1 MIKRSMIGLFAALVF
16 LWCSPKARAQTFV
29 DECSVSG
36 LDGPVSVSYLAGT
49 IWAVGFNNNMV
60 SNLKYDS
67 TNNTCSGAGVLV
79 DTGTNPWGL
88 SYDGTNIWVTNYGSD
103 NITVFNATSGS
114 PVATYSSQGTGP
126 KGITYDGTYM
136 WVVNSTSNTV
146 AKILAS
152 NGDLA
157 GSFSITSN
165 GWDAAFDGTNVWVTS
180 GGDDTITVINV
191 KTGSVQTITDSGCGP
206 GWEAFDGTH
215 MWVGCYDSKSVR
227 GYTVSNLALYANVGA
242 TGHAGVEG
250 IIHVQTDASNIIVGV
265 TWNGSMF
272 YFNIASP
279 PASATW
285 LGQISGG
292 PNCYGLAWFPN
303 TDYFYVASWSQ
314 NLLWLIYT

>member
-1 MIKRSMIGLFAALVF
+1 MNKKLIGLFAALVF
-16 LWCSPKARAQTFV
+16 LCCSPKARAQTFV
-29 DECSVSG
+29 DECNVSG

-49 IWAVGFNNNMV
+49 VWAVGFNNNMV
-60 SNLKYDS
+60 SNLKYNS
-67 TNNTCSGAGVLV
+67 TNNTCSGGGILV
-79 DTGTNPWGL
+79 STGSNPWGL
-88 SYDGTNIWVTNYGSD
+88 AYDGTNIWVTNYGSND
-103 NITVFNATSGS
+103 ITVFKATSGAY
-114 PVATYSSQGTGP
+114 VTTYSSQGTGP
-126 KGITYDGTYM
+126 KGITYDGAYM
-136 WVVNSTSNTV
+136 WVVNSTSNNV
-146 AKILAS
+146 AKILDS

-157 GSFSITSN
+157 GSFPITSN
-165 GWDAAFDGTNVWVTS
+165 GWDAAFDGTRVWVTS
-180 GGDDTITVINV
+180 GGDNAITVFNSN
-191 KTGSVQTITDSGCGP
+191 GSVEWPLTDSGCGP
-206 GWEAFDGTH
+206 GWLAFDGSH

-227 GYTVSNLALYANVGA
+227 GYNVSTGTLYAAVGA

-272 YFNIASP
+272 YFDIASP

-292 PNCYGLAWFPN
+292 PNCYGLAWLPG